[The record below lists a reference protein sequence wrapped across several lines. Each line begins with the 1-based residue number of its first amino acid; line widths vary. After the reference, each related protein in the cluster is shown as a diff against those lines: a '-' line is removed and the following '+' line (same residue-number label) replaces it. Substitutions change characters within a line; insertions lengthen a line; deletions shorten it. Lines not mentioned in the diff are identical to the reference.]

1 MPSPAPVCLPVR
13 DGGRGQGAA
22 SNPLLVSK
30 ARRVGMD
37 SDQVVYVAS
46 RALEITLL
54 VSAPMLGAALVF
66 GLVIAIFQAVT
77 QIQEMTLTFIP
88 KIVAVFVAAIVFSSW
103 ILQTL
108 VGFTTELWRSIP
120 QMVAGG

>member
-1 MPSPAPVCLPVR
+1 
-13 DGGRGQGAA
+13 
-22 SNPLLVSK
+22 
-30 ARRVGMD
+30 MD

-103 ILQTL
+103 ILHTL
-108 VGFTTELWRSIP
+108 TTFTGELWRSIP
-120 QMVAGG
+120 SLVGGG

>member
-1 MPSPAPVCLPVR
+1 
-13 DGGRGQGAA
+13 
-22 SNPLLVSK
+22 
-30 ARRVGMD
+30 MD

-66 GLVIAIFQAVT
+66 GLAIAIFQAVT

-103 ILQTL
+103 ILHTL

-120 QMVAGG
+120 QLVTGG